1 MMHDSVG
8 GIRPRP
14 IPWVLLSLALLLVA
28 CSAEQTTPEERIRA
42 LVASAEAAAEARSAG
57 DLGELLS
64 EHYADARG
72 RGRKELKRLAL
83 GYFLRHKSIHLLTQI
98 ERIELLDEERARV
111 VLFVAMAGS
120 PLEGVEQLLN
130 LRADLH
136 RFELDLVLEQ
146 AQWRVARAHWQRAR
160 AADFR

>member
-1 MMHDSVG
+1 M
-8 GIRPRP
+8 
-14 IPWVLLSLALLLVA
+14 
-28 CSAEQTTPEERIRA
+28 
-42 LVASAEAAAEARSAG
+42 
-57 DLGELLS
+57 
-64 EHYADARG
+64 
-72 RGRKELKRLAL
+72 KRLAL